1 IQRIIHL
8 GTKEEDL
15 VLDFF
20 MGSSTTQAVAHKM
33 NRQYIGIEQM
43 DYIKEVSIPRLQ
55 RVIEGEQG
63 GISKEFKWQGG
74 GSFVYVELH
83 NLNHKF
89 IEDIQAADT
98 NDSLND
104 ILENIKKNSYLN
116 LVVALE
122 KITLND
128 NEYREL
134 SLKERCINSNFG
146 YESVI
151 SQLFRDRRQPI

>member
-1 IQRIIHL
+1 TDVKNKTIWKKNKEDKYQGAKRKVNKLDDLDSFATPKPERLIQRIIHL

-63 GISKEFKWQGG
+63 GISKEFK
-74 GSFVYVELH
+74 
-83 NLNHKF
+83 
-89 IEDIQAADT
+89 
-98 NDSLND
+98 
-104 ILENIKKNSYLN
+104 
-116 LVVALE
+116 
-122 KITLND
+122 
-128 NEYREL
+128 
-134 SLKERCINSNFG
+134 
-146 YESVI
+146 
-151 SQLFRDRRQPI
+151 